1 MLQMEDRFQI
11 EQGLWDACKAGDK
24 SAYAKIYS
32 AGYPRLFNYGKK
44 FTADEQQ
51 IEDAIQEIFTNF
63 WFNRKKLSGIN
74 GPLPYLLVSF
84 RNHLLKSIRKER
96 NTNQHSEEIT
106 FDLELS
112 VDQVMIDADKMYEQ
126 KINLT
131 YALEKLTAHQK
142 EVIFLKFY
150 ENLSYDEISGVFGI
164 STRATYKLVARAV
177 AELRTAYKLKLAS
190 SLLSLLSCY
199 IHYY

>member
-1 MLQMEDRFQI
+1 MEDRFQI
-11 EQGLWDACKAGDK
+11 KPGLWDACKAGNK
-24 SAYAKIYS
+24 SAYAAIYS
-32 AGYPRLFNYGKK
+32 ASYPRLFNYGKK

-63 WFNRKKLSGIN
+63 WFNRKKLAIVTD
-74 GPLPYLLVSF
+74 PVPYLLVSF

-96 NTNQHSEEIT
+96 TKTRHSEEIT

-126 KINLT
+126 KITLT

-142 EVIFLKFY
+142 EAIFLKFY
-150 ENLSYDEISGVFGI
+150 ENLSYDNISGIFGI

-190 SLLSLLSCY
+190 SLLSLLSFF
-199 IHYY
+199 IPYY